1 MVTEGLP
8 ATCTICI
15 EDRGERER
23 PKSSRRSLS
32 SPEELEKIRRIVNRT
47 ASSSSDREIE
57 AEQHTSAHRISFSST
72 ISTPP
77 QSPRLAALPIVR
89 NGSRHRRDSSFRKT
103 YDENDKKRAIPCE
116 NCALTLPKKTSD
128 ETSQGGS
135 GSPTKSGKF
144 DSGGPILRTRT
155 AYERILNSMDDISPK
170 STPSDSDESE
180 RDPSRSSRGLKRTAT
195 CTSVSSFA
203 SSTSQSHKHYIDYT
217 SSHDPISSASF
228 SILRASCLR
237 TLSCETLPPNVTVT
251 SPSTPTSP
259 LSWNPNNKSFP
270 TNPAQVPSTSGGPI
284 FFGDPQAGYTTAYIF
299 RIPDPYARGRRRV
312 YAFICLSSAHERAAM
327 RAFSFIS
334 AAFRDLASWIQSL
347 AEAEADREEQQG
359 SSSPHP
365 FSSDTP
371 QSPRSIST
379 SITSPSLL
387 QHSASLRSPDPRYGP
402 SAAED
407 DAKGKKPSVTPPLRT
422 SVFLSGRTFD
432 ADGFGARS
440 RGAMPQIR
448 SRGLAELVGR
458 PDFFIELHARF
469 VALLAQLSVL
479 FAGSGGSL
487 SV

>member
-8 ATCTICI
+8 ASCTSCI
-15 EDRGERER
+15 EDREETER
-23 PKSSRRSLS
+23 PKPGRRPLS
-32 SPEELEKIRRIVNRT
+32 SPEELENIRRAVNRT

-57 AEQHTSAHRISFSST
+57 PQQQTQVHRISFSSA

-77 QSPRLAALPIVR
+77 QSPRLAALPIR

-103 YDENDKKRAIPCE
+103 YDENDRKRAIPCE
-116 NCALTLPKKTSD
+116 NCALTLPRKTND
-128 ETSQGGS
+128 ETPQGGS
-135 GSPTKSGKF
+135 GSPTKSGKY
-144 DSGGPILRTRT
+144 DSGGPILRTRK
-155 AYERILNSMDDISPK
+155 AYEHILNYSDEISPK
-170 STPSDSDESE
+170 STPSDSDGSE

-217 SSHDPISSASF
+217 SSHDPMSSASF

-237 TLSCETLPPNVTVT
+237 TLSCETLPPNTTVT

-259 LSWNPNNKSFP
+259 LSWNTNNRPFP
-270 TNPAQVPSTSGGPI
+270 TNPAQVPSASGGPI

-327 RAFSFIS
+327 RAFSFLS

-347 AEAEADREEQQG
+347 AEAEADREEQR

-365 FSSDTP
+365 SSDAP
-371 QSPRSIST
+371 HSPRSV
-379 SITSPSLL
+379 SITGSSLV
-387 QHSASLRSPDPRYGP
+387 QRPVSLRSPDPRYEASSSTSVP
-402 SAAED
+402 ADE
-407 DAKGKKPSVTPPLRT
+407 DAKGKKPSITPPPRT
-422 SVFLSGRTFD
+422 SVFLSGRAFD
-432 ADGFGARS
+432 ADGFGAR
-440 RGAMPQIR
+440 RGTMSQIR